1 MPEEY
6 CAGGT
11 PLAAASIYQQLEK
24 ILASKLFH
32 GSPQISRFLGYT
44 VRHTL
49 QGEGDQLKEYR
60 VGVDIFGRRSS
71 YDPHQDPVV
80 RQEAR
85 RLRAKLRE
93 YYEDQGRYDPIRID
107 VPKGGYAATFAAHGQ
122 RDVMVFGEYSQGAPA
137 NRHVIFSR
145 KLKIGLTA
153 TISLAAV
160 LLAGWEIGRSRRN
173 LPDIGSPSA
182 LSVAVLPLRNLS
194 GDPSQEY
201 LADGITDSLIANL
214 SRLPGLQV
222 IARTTAFRYKGKD
235 ADPEK
240 VGQDLHVNEVL
251 TGTLLERGDMV
262 IVQLELVDVAKNSLL
277 WHAQYTRRTVEIQSV
292 EGDIVRAVSERL
304 ERPLS
309 SEQASQ
315 LAARRTDNTEAFQMY
330 LMGRF
335 NLNKRTEEGFTKAI
349 EYFGQAID
357 KDPEYALAYAGRAD
371 CYILLAEYTV
381 LPSDDALPQ
390 ATAATTKALQLDDTL
405 AEAHASLGA
414 VKVDHEWDWQ
424 GAEKEFRRAIELN
437 PSYATAHQWYAELLS
452 QEGRHD
458 EAIAEIKRAK
468 ELDPLSL
475 IVNSI
480 AGRILLFAGQ
490 SDGAIE
496 QLHKTL
502 EIDPNFSIAN
512 YDLGKAYLQKG
523 MLSRAI
529 EEFQRS
535 VNLFRVSERD
545 AALGYAYARAGQ
557 YTEARKVLRTYL
569 QESKRTYVSWY
580 GIAFIYAG
588 LTDKDQAFACL
599 EKAAKQHDV
608 RLRDLKE
615 EPLFVSMRSDPRF
628 TLLLNRVGL

>member
-1 MPEEY
+1 MQSTSPTSSRGMPEEY
-6 CAGGT
+6 RAGGT

-32 GSPQISRFLGYT
+32 SSPQISRFLEYT

-93 YYEDQGRYDPIRID
+93 YYEDQGRHDPIRID

-122 RDVMVFGEYSQGAPA
+122 QDVTAFGEYSQVAPA
-137 NRHVIFSR
+137 NRHVISSR

-160 LLAGWEIGRSRRN
+160 LLAGWEIGRSRRH

-262 IVQLELVDVAKNSLL
+262 IVQPELVDVAKNSLL
-277 WHAQYTRRTVEIQSV
+277 WHAQYTRRTAEIQSV

-381 LPSDDALPQ
+381 LPSKDALPQ
-390 ATAATTKALQLDDTL
+390 ATAAATKALQLDDTL

-414 VKVDHEWDWQ
+414 VKGTMNGIGRELRRNSGGPPNLIRATRLRTSGMPNSCHKRAAMTKPSRKSNGRRNSIRSRSSLIRSQEEFFCLPDRAMGQLNNCIRLSRSTRISASRTTIWERRT
-424 GAEKEFRRAIELN
+424 FRRGCLAV
-437 PSYATAHQWYAELLS
+437 
-452 QEGRHD
+452 
-458 EAIAEIKRAK
+458 
-468 ELDPLSL
+468 PL
-475 IVNSI
+475 
-480 AGRILLFAGQ
+480 R
-490 SDGAIE
+490 
-496 QLHKTL
+496 
-502 EIDPNFSIAN
+502 NFR
-512 YDLGKAYLQKG
+512 G
-523 MLSRAI
+523 
-529 EEFQRS
+529 
-535 VNLFRVSERD
+535 
-545 AALGYAYARAGQ
+545 
-557 YTEARKVLRTYL
+557 
-569 QESKRTYVSWY
+569 
-580 GIAFIYAG
+580 
-588 LTDKDQAFACL
+588 
-599 EKAAKQHDV
+599 
-608 RLRDLKE
+608 
-615 EPLFVSMRSDPRF
+615 P
-628 TLLLNRVGL
+628 